1 MSKSIVE
8 ACEANK
14 SFLTS
19 VIDKKEYSRTL
30 LVDDGS
36 AEGARSA
43 NAFRPTPHSEG
54 HGRRSP
60 QRDRSP
66 RRDSPRPSSWN
77 RLSSE
82 PIADLL
88 QKKRKRPTH
97 SSSSPKRDKTRART
111 DRSPQSSPPPRLMAM
126 KTEGNVFRR
135 FKTRKDT
142 ILPTFDKWRP
152 AIRERFLLPAHHS
165 SRANSELNDM
175 IEYYERMLLDRE
187 RDVIAWKDKFS
198 SLESDL
204 RSSTEVKQKLEDQLD
219 NLFSELMKSNGE
231 LQDQYQRYDKIQE
244 ELSNARGRLSES
256 RFSAY
261 DLSNQLSELQAKYKA
276 IAKLRDAELARSA
289 SKARKEVKGLGM
301 ELIQRAIVFIQTE
314 KTRTKLES
322 DIKEY
327 ESNLLLLDQ
336 THDEDFSEKQERSEL
351 EAVLTEKRSRL
362 AALPSSSFNHQQ
374 FEEFFTESPAL
385 SESGLD
391 WAVPVI
397 PWNPRYLSCRW
408 TLLTVAILPEIPPS
422 TNTETVVIEDN
433 DGSNS
438 RIPTE

>member
-1 MSKSIVE
+1 MSPPGQLLQLPLPPPLPHGTSTRVIASRRKTMSKSIVE

-43 NAFRPTPHSEG
+43 NAFRPTPHSE
-54 HGRRSP
+54 
-60 QRDRSP
+60 
-66 RRDSPRPSSWN
+66 
-77 RLSSE
+77 
-82 PIADLL
+82 
-88 QKKRKRPTH
+88 
-97 SSSSPKRDKTRART
+97 
-111 DRSPQSSPPPRLMAM
+111 AM

-204 RSSTEVKQKLEDQLD
+204 CSSTEVKQKLEDQLD

-276 IAKLRDAELARSA
+276 IAKLRDAKLARLA
-289 SKARKEVKGLGM
+289 SKARKEVKGRGM

-391 WAVPVI
+391 WAVI
-397 PWNPRYLSCRW
+397 PWNLRYLSCRW
-408 TLLTVAILPEIPPS
+408 TLLTVAIAPEIPPS